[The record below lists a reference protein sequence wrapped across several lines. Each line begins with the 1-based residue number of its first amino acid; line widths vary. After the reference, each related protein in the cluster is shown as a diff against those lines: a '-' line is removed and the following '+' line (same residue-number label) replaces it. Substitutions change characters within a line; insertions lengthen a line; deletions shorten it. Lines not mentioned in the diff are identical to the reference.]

1 MKNYQNTVKFT
12 FGLLVIIQVSLIFFG
27 YLRPSIIYDYLD
39 FWPLTI
45 IPFFILLIFRKTNIK
60 EQVSFYV
67 FIFLTLV
74 FLFFLAGHFFK
85 AQFLSTYS
93 FNSSFQNL
101 NLDSS
106 VEYQV
111 FIDENNTID
120 LNYFIGSGYKIEIID
135 EPGKSGF
142 PEAIETIVGSPRAII
157 FREVDTSSLLKVKG
171 WEIELGSQDL
181 WKLDIFSIDSTIHLD
196 NLNLLPSSLSGT
208 GEIYLGPN
216 LNLKELVLNGKYEIT
231 VSKQLPI
238 VVRGN
243 ATVPPSWLNA
253 TVGYL
258 NQIDET
264 YKLEIEIIDG
274 SEVIFNDG

>member
-1 MKNYQNTVKFT
+1 MKNYQNTVKFI
-12 FGLLVIIQVSLIFFG
+12 FGLVIIIQISLIFFG

-39 FWPLTI
+39 FWPITI
-45 IPFFILLIFRKTNIK
+45 FPFFILLIFRKTNIK

-93 FNSSFQNL
+93 FDSSFQNL

-106 VEYQV
+106 VEHQV
-111 FIDENNTID
+111 FIDEDNTID
-120 LNYFIGSGYKIEIID
+120 LNYFIGSGYKIDIID
-135 EPGKSGF
+135 EPGRSGF

-181 WKLDIFSIDSTIHLD
+181 WKLDIFSIDSIIHLD
-196 NLNLLPSSLSGT
+196 NLNLSPSSLSGT

-216 LNLKELVLNGKYEIT
+216 LNLKELILNGKYEIT

-243 ATVPPSWLNA
+243 AIVPPSWLNA